1 MLSHVCDDDAN
12 SMLYAV
18 TLGLFSRVITFNQ
31 KLKALVEI
39 FSCAAGKCLLFIYR
53 IGCVW
58 TAGVCVFFF
67 LLFFL
72 RRSSVQLLCK
82 FARSHYT
89 QGPRFQNAR
98 AAAPKYSGCVS
109 LRRCSPTATP
119 EEAENVNI
127 YDVELPD
134 IRSIAMRLRKSN
146 IVFE

>member
-1 MLSHVCDDDAN
+1 MFIIHVQDW
-12 SMLYAV
+12 L
-18 TLGLFSRVITFNQ
+18 
-31 KLKALVEI
+31 
-39 FSCAAGKCLLFIYR
+39 
-53 IGCVW
+53 CV
-58 TAGVCVFFF
+58 GVCVFFF
-67 LLFFL
+67 FSVLLFFL

-89 QGPRFQNAR
+89 QGPRFQNSR
-98 AAAPKYSGCVS
+98 AAPKYSGCVS